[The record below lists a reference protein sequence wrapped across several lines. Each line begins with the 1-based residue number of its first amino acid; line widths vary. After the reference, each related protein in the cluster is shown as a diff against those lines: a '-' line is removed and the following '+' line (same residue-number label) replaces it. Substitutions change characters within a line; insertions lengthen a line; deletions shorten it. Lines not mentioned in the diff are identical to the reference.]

1 MLLFKA
7 LIALISS
14 PLACVQL
21 RGPGAVGCP
30 QPGNQEELHPWGGAG
45 GCGEKRSCCYCGM
58 KGATALMSREFPV
71 SSLSV
76 LTFITINYSPG
87 SEFTFGAGS
96 DGGGQTLLL
105 FPYSSGIHRS
115 PGCSSALTASHP
127 GDGTGLNWWRGDSSI
142 LHPISSHQLLWDR
155 G

>member
-30 QPGNQEELHPWGGAG
+30 QPGNQGELHPWGGIG
-45 GCGEKRSCCYCGM
+45 GCGEKSITMLAWDEGSNSFNEPGVPRV
-58 KGATALMSREFPV
+58 L
-71 SSLSV
+71 SSFARLLSP
-76 LTFITINYSPG
+76 LITP
-87 SEFTFGAGS
+87 
-96 DGGGQTLLL
+96 QV
-105 FPYSSGIHRS
+105 H
-115 PGCSSALTASHP
+115 
-127 GDGTGLNWWRGDSSI
+127 
-142 LHPISSHQLLWDR
+142 LW